1 MANNRAARK
10 CYSSFWAPH
19 FGGHLWWL
27 WIHFSQS
34 SLTVG
39 VPVFK
44 THLPGAN
51 DIVQSLGA
59 DRDYCFCFLTNMLFA
74 SLLMSITYLGAENV
88 QIGFGIPRATTSIFQ
103 GALLLYLL
111 ATDFFINFEIRI
123 ARAQP
128 E

>member
-1 MANNRAARK
+1 MDLQFAEK
-10 CYSSFWAPH
+10 SDLTDKSFSAPL
-19 FGGHLWWL
+19 FEKA
-27 WIHFSQS
+27 I
-34 SLTVG
+34 
-39 VPVFK
+39 
-44 THLPGAN
+44 N
-51 DIVQSLGA
+51 DRIPTLSKRIAFLG
-59 DRDYCFCFLTNMLFA
+59 RLKPMGMLFA